1 MNVRVSK
8 LKCPFNL
15 ILTDYESKFA
25 PEIPA
30 NLCNYG

>member
-1 MNVRVSK
+1 MFVLVVEC
-8 LKCPFNL
+8 LFNL
-15 ILTDYESKFA
+15 KLTDYESKFA